1 MGLLDGLVGGAVGA
15 GLVTATESLI
25 EKNGGVQ
32 GLVDQ
37 FEKNGLGG
45 VARSWVGNGPNQ
57 PVTPDQVQKA
67 LGPDT
72 IKAMADKAGISPDEL
87 AAKLSSM
94 LPSVVDKLTPSGTT
108 H

>member
-15 GLVTATESLI
+15 GLVEATKTLI
-25 EKNGGVQ
+25 DNNGGVQ

-45 VARSWVGNGPNQ
+45 LARSWVGSGPNQ
-57 PVTPDQVQKA
+57 PVTAEQLQKV

-72 IKAMADKAGISPDEL
+72 LKALADKAGVTPDEI
-87 AAKLSSM
+87 AAKLTHL
-94 LPSVVDKLTPSGTT
+94 LPGAVDKLTPNGTEG
-108 H
+108 

>member
-1 MGLLDGLVGGAVGA
+1 MSLLDGIVGGAVGA

-45 VARSWVGNGPNQ
+45 VARSWVGNGTNQ
-57 PVTPDQVQKA
+57 PVTGDQLQKV
-67 LGPDT
+67 LGSDT
-72 IKAMADKAGISPDEL
+72 IKAMADKAGMTPDEL

-94 LPSVVDKLTPSGTT
+94 LPGVVDKLTPNGAA